1 MLLLGQ
7 YLVAL
12 ALHPN
17 HAIDSI
23 EAFSASLYL
32 PILLLSVIKD
42 AVMQY
47 KKPNEGGLQLS
58 LSQLSDAEVSLL
70 FGMLWGPLSINCL
83 ARNRSAALAGPEDHP
98 GDS

>member
-23 EAFSASLYL
+23 EAFLASLYL

-58 LSQLSDAEVSLL
+58 NSAME
-70 FGMLWGPLSINCL
+70 PINHSGL
-83 ARNRSAALAGPEDHP
+83 QSMAVNL
-98 GDS
+98 